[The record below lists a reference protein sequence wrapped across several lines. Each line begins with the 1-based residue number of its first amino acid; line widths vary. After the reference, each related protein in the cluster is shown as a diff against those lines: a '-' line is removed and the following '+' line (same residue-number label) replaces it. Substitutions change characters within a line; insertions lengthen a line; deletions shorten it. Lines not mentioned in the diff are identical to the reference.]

1 MNTKRRCRSSGMAIT
16 TSDRCPSRC
25 TNATFWDRIAIMPT
39 VRCASP
45 APKNIDA
52 PGAVPSALTARPAR
66 SRPQPNVLAPALMW
80 YVQIHS
86 MAFIQS
92 IKIGI
97 GSLFQIKPLS
107 GPIEG
112 GTLVTIEGS
121 NLGLKEEDVKGKIRI
136 GDIPCELIDYQVSVK
151 IICRTGP
158 APAEIDAPVIIGNTA
173 GYTESTVKYSYKVR
187 ILSFR
192 LRRVS
197 PFVRVNDGHGCSVL
211 DFFE

>member
-1 MNTKRRCRSSGMAIT
+1 
-16 TSDRCPSRC
+16 
-25 TNATFWDRIAIMPT
+25 
-39 VRCASP
+39 
-45 APKNIDA
+45 
-52 PGAVPSALTARPAR
+52 
-66 SRPQPNVLAPALMW
+66 
-80 YVQIHS
+80 

-197 PFVRVNDGHGCSVL
+197 PFVRGNDRHGCSVL